1 MAQPEAGLTGLSRVI
16 RSSYLCRRVLPL
28 IDCELEQ
35 VLGGLTENEDNSG
48 AGALFKVSRLEFV
61 DGEINCVILVFFLF
75 VDSPFLKLRFT
86 SWQITCKDKSLLLY
100 SKSRTEALTWF
111 KCIRNAIR

>member
-1 MAQPEAGLTGLSRVI
+1 MTGLTSLSRII

-35 VLGGLTENEDNSG
+35 VLGGLTENEGNSG
-48 AGALFKVSRLEFV
+48 AGALFKVSCLE
-61 DGEINCVILVFFLF
+61 I
-75 VDSPFLKLRFT
+75 VDSEIYMRQTVFSCFCVYGFT
-86 SWQITCKDKSLLLY
+86 ISELSFILWQVTCKDKSLLLF

-111 KCIRNAIR
+111 MCIRDAIR

>member
-1 MAQPEAGLTGLSRVI
+1 MLDSFRLNGNSLGYYSDVNLVLKIPITRCARFGSLVAGLIGLSRVI

-48 AGALFKVSRLEFV
+48 AGALFKVSCLEFV
-61 DGEINCVILVFFLF
+61 DGDI
-75 VDSPFLKLRFT
+75 
-86 SWQITCKDKSLLLY
+86 
-100 SKSRTEALTWF
+100 
-111 KCIRNAIR
+111 